1 MILYIENPNNST
13 KKWTDLIN
21 EFSKPEGSKANIKI
35 SHLSIHLQ
43 WTFRKRHNFFP
54 FTAPKTRKYWGINF
68 NIMIK
73 LIYNRNYKAVIKE
86 IKKDRWKVIHVHGL
100 EELILL
106 KWQDWWNP
114 SIYWMYSQLSCQR
127 CCFTELKKKKKKAL
141 LKFVWNH
148 KVAGD
153 LCLTPGLGRFPG
165 GGNGSLF
172 WFSCLEKIS
181 WTEEAWQAT
190 VHRVRHDWLSNWAQ
204 NTLNS

>member
-68 NIMIK
+68 NIMVK

-114 SIYWMYSQLSCQR
+114 SIYWMYSQLSCQW
-127 CCFTELKKKKKKAL
+127 CCFTELKKKKKGTPKICMEPQSCRRL
-141 LKFVWNH
+141 VFDPRVGKIPWRWKWQPTLVFLPGKNLMDRRSL
-148 KVAGD
+148 AGYS
-153 LCLTPGLGRFPG
+153 P
-165 GGNGSLF
+165 
-172 WFSCLEKIS
+172 
-181 WTEEAWQAT
+181 
-190 VHRVRHDWLSNWAQ
+190 
-204 NTLNS
+204 